1 MVKSKAKSSPKKTP
15 EKVIVTKSPVLKKV
29 KSILISQPNP
39 ETEKNP
45 YSELSN
51 KYRVKIDFRPF
62 IRIEA
67 IAGKDFRKY
76 KVSPT
81 AYSAVVFNSKNA
93 VDHFFRICD
102 EMRIRMSQETKYF
115 CISEAV
121 ALYLQKYILYRK
133 RKVFYGNGREN
144 ELVDLMLKHKDTE
157 RFLLPCSDMYK
168 EGLAEAMESEGLSF
182 DKAIIYRTLS
192 SDLSDM
198 KKKFD
203 YDVITFFS
211 PSGVKSLF
219 DNFPKFKQ
227 NTTRIAAFGKTT
239 AKAVQ
244 EHGLRLDIEAPLPEL
259 QSMASALDNYLSL
272 SNKK

>member
-1 MVKSKAKSSPKKTP
+1 MVKSKAKSPPKTVP
-15 EKVIVTKSPVLKKV
+15 EKVSATQPPAYRKV
-29 KSILISQPNP
+29 KSILISQPKP

-45 YSELSN
+45 YSELAN
-51 KYRVKIDFRPF
+51 KYKVRIDFRPF
-62 IRIEA
+62 IRIEP
-67 IAGKDFRKY
+67 IAGKDFRKF
-76 KVSPT
+76 KISPT
-81 AYSAVVFNSKNA
+81 AYSAVVFNSRNA
-93 VDHFFRICD
+93 VDHFFRVCD
-102 EMRIRMSQETKYF
+102 EMRIRMSQDTKYF

-144 ELVDLMLKHKDTE
+144 ELVELMLKHKDNE

-168 EGLAEAMESEGLSF
+168 EGLAEAMEAAGLNF
-182 DKAIIYRTLS
+182 DKAIIYRTVS

-203 YDVITFFS
+203 YDIITFFS

-227 NTTRIAAFGKTT
+227 NATRIAAFGKTT

-244 EHGLRLDIEAPLPEL
+244 DYGLRLDIEAPLPEL
-259 QSMASALDNYLSL
+259 PSMASALDNYLSV
-272 SNKK
+272 SNKN